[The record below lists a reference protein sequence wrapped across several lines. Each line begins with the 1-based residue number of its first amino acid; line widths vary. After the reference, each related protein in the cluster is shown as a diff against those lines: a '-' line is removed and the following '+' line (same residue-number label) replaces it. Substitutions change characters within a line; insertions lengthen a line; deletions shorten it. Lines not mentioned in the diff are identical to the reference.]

1 MSYIQFV
8 NHASVLVSN
17 GNHGILSDPWY
28 EGSVF
33 NNGWDL
39 IVKNNNSD
47 IIELLDKV
55 THIWVSHEHPDHFS
69 PSFFLK
75 YKDKII
81 NNDIKIVFQKTKD
94 KRVYNFLTSKN
105 FSVFELDNNEYYE
118 IDSNFKVRIQKVDF
132 YDSALIIDIDDKR
145 IVNLN
150 DCPFE
155 TERDLKKFSNLYGP
169 VDVLLSQF
177 GYAAWK
183 GGKDNKL
190 WRQEA
195 AFEKLKILEKQL
207 SHLECKKLIPFAS
220 FIYFSNKEN
229 NYLNLD
235 NNSPRVVER
244 FFKNKVETVF
254 FKPLEKQSLE
264 QLTQNL
270 DSMSFWDDKFSN
282 ITEFDYIEYSESY
295 SIEELSNAHNLYLK
309 KLSNKNSFF
318 LIKLLHH
325 IKLLNIFS
333 DIKIYLTDLD
343 QTINLSVVSGITKSI
358 NKKNYDTSM
367 HSVSLMFIFKNE
379 FGFDT
384 LTVNGNFEADKN
396 GFSKLTKHLAIG
408 SLNAMG
414 LNLNMGLILNF
425 SIYSLLI
432 KKLLRVGK
440 KLENY

>member
-39 IVKNNNSD
+39 IVKNNSSD
-47 IIELLDKV
+47 IIEVLDKV
-55 THIWVSHEHPDHFS
+55 SHIWVSHEHPDHFS

-75 YKDKII
+75 YKDEII
-81 NNDIKIVFQKTKD
+81 NNGIKIIFQKTKD
-94 KRVYNFLTSKN
+94 RRVYNFLTSKN

-145 IVNLN
+145 IANLN

-169 VDVLLSQF
+169 VDILLSQF

-207 SHLECKKLIPFAS
+207 SHLKCKKLIPFAS

-229 NYLNLD
+229 SYLNLD

-264 QLTQNL
+264 KLTQNL

-282 ITEFDYIEYSESY
+282 IPEFDYTEYSESY

-358 NKKNYDTSM
+358 NKKNHDTSM
-367 HSVSLMFIFKNE
+367 HSESLMFILKNE

-414 LNLNMGLILNF
+414 LNLNIGLILNF